1 MQVWGLTGGI
11 STGKSTVA
19 GLLREAGVPVI
30 DADRVARDVVEPG
43 EPALAAIAARFGEG
57 VLDDEGRLDRPALR
71 AIVLADPEARRALEG
86 ITHPAI
92 HARIGEELAA
102 LAETGT
108 KLAFVEAALMVET
121 GSYRLYQGVLVVSCD
136 PEVQLQRL
144 MARNQIGRDEAL
156 RWTASQLP
164 LADKEAVADELV
176 INDGDRSA
184 LRAAVHAALE
194 RIRQ

>member
-136 PEVQLQRL
+136 PGVQLQRL